1 MPLCECI
8 GRLSDDVAL
17 TRLSGELAL
26 LLLTDPAAGGSSG
39 SPPPQLVTAVLEDTV
54 IANILQVR
62 SFVTSL

>member
-26 LLLTDPAAGGSSG
+26 LLLADPAAGGSG